1 MSSPRVAPLWAG
13 RGAALVAILLMAIN
27 LRTAVAAISPITN
40 EIAVDIPLDS
50 VSLGLL
56 GALPPIAFALSG
68 LVAPVVAHKLGLEF
82 ALVLASAAMIVG
94 HVVRAAS
101 GSFVLMLVGSIIVL
115 GGMGFGNILL
125 PPAVKRY
132 FPDRIGLVTTAYVTM
147 LSFSTA
153 VPAILAAPIAGAAS
167 WRISLGVWAILSLGA
182 LLPWVLVAVRRRRE
196 AAAAAASDA
205 TPELDE
211 APPQLARRM
220 WHSRTAWALALAFA
234 ASSFSAYAVFA
245 WLPELLIETAGVT
258 TVAAGALLALY
269 GLMGL
274 PFALVVPVLAARLR
288 NVGWLIQVGVV
299 CFLLG
304 YAGLLIAPEFA
315 PWLWVIL
322 FGSGPLLFP
331 VCLVLI
337 NLRTRSPKAS
347 TALSGFVQGVGYT
360 IGAFGPVLVGVLH
373 DATGGWIA
381 PIILLVA
388 VALAAAVSGLML
400 SRPRF
405 IEDELAS

>member
-1 MSSPRVAPLWAG
+1 MWAG
-13 RGAALVAILLMAIN
+13 RGAALIAIVLMAIN
-27 LRTAVAAISPITN
+27 LRTAVAAISPITS

-68 LVAPVVAHKLGLEF
+68 LVAPVVAHKLGLEI
-82 ALVLASAAMIVG
+82 ALVLASAAMILG
-94 HVVRAAS
+94 HLARAAS
-101 GSFVLMLVGSIIVL
+101 GSFVLMLLGSIIVL

-147 LSFSTA
+147 MSFSTA
-153 VPAILAAPIAGAAS
+153 VPAILAAPIAGAAN
-167 WRISLGVWAILSLGA
+167 WRVSLGVWAILSLGA
-182 LLPWVLVAVRRRRE
+182 LLPWVTVAVRHRRE
-196 AAAAAASDA
+196 AAAAAASDE
-205 TPELDE
+205 TPEIDE
-211 APPQLARRM
+211 APPRLARRM

-234 ASSFSAYAVFA
+234 VSSFSAYAVFA
-245 WLPELLIETAGVT
+245 WLPEMLIEMAGVT
-258 TVAAGALLALY
+258 PVAAGALLALY

-274 PFALVVPVLAARLR
+274 PFALVIPVLAARLR

-360 IGAFGPVLVGVLH
+360 VGAFGPVLVGILH
-373 DATGGWIA
+373 DATGEWIA

-388 VALAAAVSGLML
+388 VALAAAVSGLLL
-400 SRPRF
+400 SKPRF
-405 IEDELAS
+405 IEDELAR